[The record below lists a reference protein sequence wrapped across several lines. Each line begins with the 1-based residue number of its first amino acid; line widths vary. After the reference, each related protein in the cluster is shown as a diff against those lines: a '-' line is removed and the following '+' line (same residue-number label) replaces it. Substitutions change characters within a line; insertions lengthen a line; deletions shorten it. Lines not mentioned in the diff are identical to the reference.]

1 MSDEPPIMAAESNP
15 QLQLLGRL
23 AEAGLEVALAIEARA
38 KAAVQDHTIDLNGLS
53 LAYDRVARA
62 VRMTIAL
69 QARLIEDART
79 REDEAEAAAQDD
91 LAERQEIH
99 KIRAVR
105 VVERVIEAERQDFD
119 EVSRLVLKAERLL
132 DDEDLY
138 DDVLSRPIGELVA
151 RICRDLGL
159 SPDWTRLAEEAWA
172 KKEMAEGVE
181 GSPFAEFERF
191 PLPLDGGEVR
201 SGGDGSATARPTGHP
216 HPRPFPHRGGRESPH
231 AASFRDSS

>member
-1 MSDEPPIMAAESNP
+1 MICSVMTDRAPVLTEIDDR
-15 QLQLLGRL
+15 QLRLLGRL
-23 AEAGLEVALAIEARA
+23 AEAGLEAALAIEARA

-99 KIRAVR
+99 KIRAVG

-119 EVSRLVLKAERLL
+119 EVSRLVLKAETLL

-172 KKEMAEGVE
+172 KKEMAEGAA
-181 GSPFAEFERF
+181 GSPFAEWSADRTRPP
-191 PLPLDGGEVR
+191 PLAGEVPERAEGAFRRTNSGDSVPLR
-201 SGGDGSATARPTGHP
+201 SP
-216 HPRPFPHRGGRESPH
+216 
-231 AASFRDSS
+231 